1 MGKIDLDKI
10 GKIVN
15 ELNQEGAV
23 CQDNGQ
29 ATEVVTHT
37 FEDYEKIEDQFIRY
51 RVMIDD
57 AIGLYNQA
65 RLMASVSDTGLSASI
80 NRMAEPFRKGFFTLA
95 VVGKMSAG
103 KSTFINAL
111 LSDNGLLPTG
121 HFQTTCT
128 ITTIQHSEDRKLHV
142 IYGDNHEEEYTDNIS
157 ETLKKLVAI
166 PEEYKD
172 LPINNINRL
181 ILYDIAPEE
190 ITGER
195 LVNEMKK
202 LSKKEINIELL
213 KKYIDEHPKNMI
225 PKAVGIECPLNEN
238 YRGWR
243 IVDTPGVDAIGG
255 IEDDTKQFLCGS
267 DDEGNHNVDAIIFIQ
282 AAQANIEDLHLNEF
296 VDTTINSLTE
306 EAKKRTFFI
315 LTHGSDQAFLR
326 NKDAIMNEARRLFV
340 DYSKIGINNER
351 LVVVD
356 SIASLLEEDDLLD
369 LKSLLFESKPAYWDE
384 KEWEVCQDLL
394 FQVESILR
402 HREKT
407 EVNNENMRRKLAEL
421 ANFSTLR
428 SLLNSFVQEEKCNA
442 FRDIIDLIEKD
453 LSQCISIREKDI
465 QILRNNLGKNPE
477 EFLEDLE
484 KEKEKLDDFQLTA
497 NNKMRDIRNANS
509 KSIVSKKFGDKIS
522 KDLDLNTFMNLP
534 SLNQMRRKAEEMGEL
549 AKSVEKGIVEHIK
562 EEVKDL
568 INTSQI
574 SLNIVLP
581 SIDVDQIEHDAKK
594 ESTTYS
600 TETYRVRKKTGV
612 GNRVGRF
619 FGGLFN
625 KDWGYETATRTI
637 AHTDVEKEHKLA
649 AESVFKNLKLNLDTY
664 QENVQKELNII
675 IDYVDNQI
683 KAAIKSRKTS
693 YDEMAKGTNIISHIN
708 KKEEEISSLQK
719 TVEQLTFYK

>member
-1 MGKIDLDKI
+1 
-10 GKIVN
+10 
-15 ELNQEGAV
+15 
-23 CQDNGQ
+23 
-29 ATEVVTHT
+29 
-37 FEDYEKIEDQFIRY
+37 
-51 RVMIDD
+51 
-57 AIGLYNQA
+57 
-65 RLMASVSDTGLSASI
+65 
-80 NRMAEPFRKGFFTLA
+80 
-95 VVGKMSAG
+95 
-103 KSTFINAL
+103 
-111 LSDNGLLPTG
+111 
-121 HFQTTCT
+121 
-128 ITTIQHSEDRKLHV
+128 
-142 IYGDNHEEEYTDNIS
+142 
-157 ETLKKLVAI
+157 
-166 PEEYKD
+166 
-172 LPINNINRL
+172 
-181 ILYDIAPEE
+181 
-190 ITGER
+190 
-195 LVNEMKK
+195 
-202 LSKKEINIELL
+202 
-213 KKYIDEHPKNMI
+213 
-225 PKAVGIECPLNEN
+225 
-238 YRGWR
+238 
-243 IVDTPGVDAIGG
+243 
-255 IEDDTKQFLCGS
+255 
-267 DDEGNHNVDAIIFIQ
+267 
-282 AAQANIEDLHLNEF
+282 
-296 VDTTINSLTE
+296 
-306 EAKKRTFFI
+306 
-315 LTHGSDQAFLR
+315 
-326 NKDAIMNEARRLFV
+326 
-340 DYSKIGINNER
+340 
-351 LVVVD
+351 
-356 SIASLLEEDDLLD
+356 
-369 LKSLLFESKPAYWDE
+369 
-384 KEWEVCQDLL
+384 
-394 FQVESILR
+394 
-402 HREKT
+402 
-407 EVNNENMRRKLAEL
+407 MRRKLAEL

-453 LSQCISIREKDI
+453 LSQCVSIREKDI

-484 KEKEKLDDFQLTA
+484 QEKEKLDDFQLTA
-497 NNKMRDIRNANS
+497 NNKMRDVRNANS

-693 YDEMAKGTNIISHIN
+693 YDEMAWGTDIISHIN
-708 KKEEEISSLQK
+708 RKEEEISSLQK
-719 TVEQLTFYK
+719 ALVQLTTYK